1 LPRKPDNPATRG
13 PADRMRI
20 NLHEEY
26 DVRYWTA
33 VLGVTV
39 NQLQAAVDEVG
50 PMVADVRRH
59 LDTS

>member
-1 LPRKPDNPATRG
+1 
-13 PADRMRI
+13 MRI

-26 DVRYWTA
+26 EVRYWTA

-39 NQLQAAVDEVG
+39 SELRAAVDEVG

-59 LDTS
+59 LDKS